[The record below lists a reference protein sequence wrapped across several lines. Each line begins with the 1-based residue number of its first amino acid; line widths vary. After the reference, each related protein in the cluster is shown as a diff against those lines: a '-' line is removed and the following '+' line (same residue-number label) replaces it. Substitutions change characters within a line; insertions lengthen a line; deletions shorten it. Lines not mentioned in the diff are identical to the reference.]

1 MEPNLQ
7 RVLYGSTLKQ
17 LIATMELVCRA
28 VGQTRVQPDVF
39 LVVREAPVGNSQLE
53 LFRNRRIY
61 VLYQFKRDV
70 RGDAA
75 SGQFREGGDIL
86 LISSPIAI
94 VSKHDG
100 RPRGFL
106 PTAPVVANAFRLGT
120 PAAQR
125 ILLEAIR
132 VLEAEPIALFVVG
145 VGVVGICISV
155 CILLLRSIV
164 AIVVVVAVAI
174 VCSIVVAVAVV
185 GSAAARTIPL
195 LDGPSSSPIRLRPIL
210 IAGPSSTP
218 ATSSAPSSTSRFLL
232 LVAIV
237 PLVVVLMVLLLLLRL
252 LPLWWPLRA
261 TPSSVRS
268 VCQLRLS

>member
-7 RVLYGSTLKQ
+7 WVLYSSAFEQ
-17 LIATMELVCRA
+17 LIAPVELIGRA
-28 VGQTRVQPDVF
+28 VGQTRVQPDIF

-53 LFRNRRIY
+53 LFWNRRIY
-61 VLYQFKRDV
+61 VLYQLERDV

-75 SGQFREGGDIL
+75 GGQFREAGDIL

-94 VSKHDG
+94 VSKHDDG
-100 RPRGFL
+100 RPRGSL

-120 PAAQR
+120 PTAQR

-145 VGVVGICISV
+145 VVGICVSV
-155 CILLLRSIV
+155 CILLLRIV
-164 AIVVVVAVAI
+164 TIVVVAI
-174 VCSIVVAVAVV
+174 VCSIVVAVTVV
-185 GSAAARTIPL
+185 VSSAAARTIPL

-210 IAGPSSTP
+210 IASSSP
-218 ATSSAPSSTSRFLL
+218 ATSTAASSSSCFLL

-237 PLVVVLMVLLLLLRL
+237 PLVVVLMLLLLRL

>member
-1 MEPNLQ
+1 M
-7 RVLYGSTLKQ
+7 
-17 LIATMELVCRA
+17 
-28 VGQTRVQPDVF
+28 
-39 LVVREAPVGNSQLE
+39 
-53 LFRNRRIY
+53 
-61 VLYQFKRDV
+61 LYQFERDV

-75 SGQFREGGDIL
+75 GGQFREGGDIL

-100 RPRGFL
+100 RSRGFL

-132 VLEAEPIALFVVG
+132 VLETEPIALFVV
-145 VGVVGICISV
+145 VIVVVGICVCV
-155 CILLLRSIV
+155 CILLLRIV
-164 AIVVVVAVAI
+164 AIVVVVVVAV
-174 VCSIVVAVAVV
+174 VCSIVVAVTVV

-210 IAGPSSTP
+210 ITGSSSP
-218 ATSSAPSSTSRFLL
+218 ATSAASSTCFLL

-237 PLVVVLMVLLLLLRL
+237 PLVVVLMLLLLRM

>member
-1 MEPNLQ
+1 M
-7 RVLYGSTLKQ
+7 
-17 LIATMELVCRA
+17 
-28 VGQTRVQPDVF
+28 
-39 LVVREAPVGNSQLE
+39 
-53 LFRNRRIY
+53 
-61 VLYQFKRDV
+61 LYQFKWDE

-75 SGQFREGGDIL
+75 GGQFRESGDIL
-86 LISSPIAI
+86 LISPPVAI
-94 VSKHDG
+94 VPEHDG
-100 RPRGFL
+100 RARRFL
-106 PTAPVVANAFRLGT
+106 PAAPVVANAFRLGT

-132 VLEAEPIALFVVG
+132 VLEAEPIALFVVV
-145 VGVVGICISV
+145 VGIGGICISV
-155 CILLLRSIV
+155 RILLLR
-164 AIVVVVAVAI
+164 IVVTVAVAI
-174 VCSIVVAVAVV
+174 VCSIVVAVAVVV

-210 IAGPSSTP
+210 IAGPSPTTS
-218 ATSSAPSSTSRFLL
+218 TSSAPSTCSSPCFLL

-237 PLVVVLMVLLLLLRL
+237 PLVVVLVVVLLRL

>member
-1 MEPNLQ
+1 M
-7 RVLYGSTLKQ
+7 
-17 LIATMELVCRA
+17 
-28 VGQTRVQPDVF
+28 
-39 LVVREAPVGNSQLE
+39 
-53 LFRNRRIY
+53 
-61 VLYQFKRDV
+61 LYQFERDV

-75 SGQFREGGDIL
+75 GGQFREGGDIL

-94 VSKHDG
+94 VSKHNG

-132 VLEAEPIALFVVG
+132 VLETEPIALFVV
-145 VGVVGICISV
+145 VIVVVGICV
-155 CILLLRSIV
+155 CILLLRIV
-164 AIVVVVAVAI
+164 AIVVVVVAV
-174 VCSIVVAVAVV
+174 VCSIVVAVTVV

-210 IAGPSSTP
+210 ITGSSSP
-218 ATSSAPSSTSRFLL
+218 ATSTASSTCFLL

-237 PLVVVLMVLLLLLRL
+237 PLVVVLMLLLLRM

>member
-1 MEPNLQ
+1 M
-7 RVLYGSTLKQ
+7 
-17 LIATMELVCRA
+17 
-28 VGQTRVQPDVF
+28 
-39 LVVREAPVGNSQLE
+39 
-53 LFRNRRIY
+53 
-61 VLYQFKRDV
+61 LYQFERDV

-75 SGQFREGGDIL
+75 GGQFREGGDIL

-132 VLEAEPIALFVVG
+132 VLETEPITLFVV
-145 VGVVGICISV
+145 VIVVVGICVCV
-155 CILLLRSIV
+155 CILLLRIV
-164 AIVVVVAVAI
+164 AIVVVVAV
-174 VCSIVVAVAVV
+174 VCSIVVAVTVV

-210 IAGPSSTP
+210 ITGPSSP
-218 ATSSAPSSTSRFLL
+218 ATSTASSTCFLL

-237 PLVVVLMVLLLLLRL
+237 PLVVVLMLLLLRM

>member
-1 MEPNLQ
+1 M
-7 RVLYGSTLKQ
+7 
-17 LIATMELVCRA
+17 
-28 VGQTRVQPDVF
+28 
-39 LVVREAPVGNSQLE
+39 
-53 LFRNRRIY
+53 
-61 VLYQFKRDV
+61 LYQFKWDE

-75 SGQFREGGDIL
+75 GGQFRESGDIL
-86 LISSPIAI
+86 LISPPVAI
-94 VSKHDG
+94 VPEHDG

-106 PTAPVVANAFRLGT
+106 PAAPVVANAFRLGT

-132 VLEAEPIALFVVG
+132 VLEAEPIALFVV
-145 VGVVGICISV
+145 VGIGGICISV
-155 CILLLRSIV
+155 RILLLR
-164 AIVVVVAVAI
+164 IVVTVAVAI
-174 VCSIVVAVAVV
+174 VCSIVVAVAVVV

-210 IAGPSSTP
+210 IAGPSPTTS
-218 ATSSAPSSTSRFLL
+218 TSSAPSTSSSPCFLL

-237 PLVVVLMVLLLLLRL
+237 PLVVVLVVVLLRL